1 MNIFLFVLCL
11 VINGGIHKVHGI
23 QNTLKE
29 DLELERQ
36 QQLINKPHIKS
47 IRVFPNLV
55 IFHRMFF
62 FFFLS

>member
-47 IRVFPNLV
+47 IRVFPNLL
-55 IFHRMFF
+55 IFHQMFF
-62 FFFLS
+62 FS